1 MWLSPVQGRTLAFS
15 MGTRNSFIVLPFAL
29 SLPAG
34 WENAAIVV
42 VTQSL
47 TELFGMVFCL
57 WFVPNVL
64 LKDRVQIG

>member
-15 MGTRNSFIVLPFAL
+15 MGTRNSFIMLPFAL

-34 WENAAIVV
+34 WEIAAIVV
-42 VTQSL
+42 VIQSL

>member
-34 WENAAIVV
+34 WEIAAIVV
-42 VTQSL
+42 VIQSL
-47 TELFGMVFCL
+47 TELFGKVFCL

>member
-34 WENAAIVV
+34 WEIAAIVV

-64 LKDRVQIG
+64 LKDRAQIG

>member
-1 MWLSPVQGRTLAFS
+1 

-34 WENAAIVV
+34 WEIAAIVV
-42 VTQSL
+42 VAQSL

-64 LKDRVQIG
+64 LKDRAQIG

>member
-15 MGTRNSFIVLPFAL
+15 MGTRNSFIDLPFAL

-34 WENAAIVV
+34 WEIAAIVV

-57 WFVPNVL
+57 WFVPIVVL
-64 LKDRVQIG
+64 MDRVLFG